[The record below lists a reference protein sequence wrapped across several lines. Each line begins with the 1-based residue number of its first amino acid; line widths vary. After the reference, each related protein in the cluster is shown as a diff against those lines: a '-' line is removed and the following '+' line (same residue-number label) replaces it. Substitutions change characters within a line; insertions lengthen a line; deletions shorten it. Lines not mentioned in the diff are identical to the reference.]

1 MEVTKISS
9 DSACKKLFRNNQRFA
24 SFFNAVMF
32 DGKQIVDPATLQQ
45 QENDQSTFFDETLKE
60 KVDIKRYRDMIRK
73 VSIKYKSNN
82 NVIYSCKHHVVFCPK
97 Y

>member
-1 MEVTKISS
+1 MVTTKISS

-45 QENDQSTFFDETLKE
+45 ENDQSTFFDETLKE
-60 KVDIKRYRDMIRK
+60 KVDIKK
-73 VSIKYKSNN
+73 
-82 NVIYSCKHHVVFCPK
+82 NVWR
-97 Y
+97 

>member
-32 DGKQIVDPATLQQ
+32 DGKQIIDPATLQQ
-45 QENDQSTFFDETLKE
+45 QENDQSIFFDETLK
-60 KVDIKRYRDMIRK
+60 KR
-73 VSIKYKSNN
+73 
-82 NVIYSCKHHVVFCPK
+82 
-97 Y
+97 